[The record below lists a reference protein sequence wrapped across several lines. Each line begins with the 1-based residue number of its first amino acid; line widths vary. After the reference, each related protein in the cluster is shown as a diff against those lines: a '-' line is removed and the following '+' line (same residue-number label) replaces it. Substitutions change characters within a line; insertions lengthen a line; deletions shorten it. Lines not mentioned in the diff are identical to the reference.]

1 MVSTDPIS
9 DMLTRIRNAIAVSK
23 REVTMPHSKMKQQV
37 AQILKEA
44 GFIENVKVT
53 GNGIDKKLEI
63 TINKDKDKAKITEIS
78 RLSRPGRRW
87 YVGADKIPQI
97 KRGRGMVIVSTSQG
111 LMTGDQAKKQRIGGE
126 LICKVY

>member
-1 MVSTDPIS
+1 MKTWARFQTIGDEMYEAFSDPNIKNVRDVFTAATPFGTDS
-9 DMLTRIRNAIAVSK
+9 QS
-23 REVTMPHSKMKQQV
+23 
-37 AQILKEA
+37 
-44 GFIENVKVT
+44 
-53 GNGIDKKLEI
+53 
-63 TINKDKDKAKITEIS
+63 NKDKDNAKITEIS